1 MKNVYN
7 KSGGWHMSAFR
18 KKMFR
23 GAKIE
28 DVIERIE
35 QLTFLS
41 KERAERYAQDDHW
54 KDRVSA
60 EFHEGVY
67 QGYKDTL
74 EILKAE
80 FDYGSKS
87 KETNEISS

>member
-1 MKNVYN
+1 
-7 KSGGWHMSAFR
+7 MSAFR

-28 DVIERIE
+28 DVIEQIE
-35 QLTFLS
+35 RLSLLS
-41 KERAERYAQDDHW
+41 KARAERYAQDAW

-67 QGYKDTL
+67 QGYRDTL
-74 EILKAE
+74 EMLKAE
-80 FDYGSKS
+80 FDYLPEKN
-87 KETNEISS
+87 KQNELSS

>member
-1 MKNVYN
+1 
-7 KSGGWHMSAFR
+7 MSAFR

-28 DVIERIE
+28 DVIEQIE
-35 QLTFLS
+35 RLSLLS
-41 KERAERYAQDDHW
+41 KERAERYAQDVYW

-80 FDYGSKS
+80 FDYLPESK
-87 KETNEISS
+87 KQNELSS